1 MLAQLWKG
9 HADAVNRLFR
19 SVDFRREM
27 IAGCIMRAEMYDEI
41 KWRLLEPVGL
51 KVVNNQVVLGD

>member
-9 HADAVNRLFR
+9 HADAVNRFHR

-27 IAGCIMRAEMYDEI
+27 IAGCIMRALMHDKI

-51 KVVNNQVVLGD
+51 KVVNNQAVLGD